1 MNLSE
6 TDMKKTFLVLTPIR
20 GLPRADLAR
29 RREPVAAGEIIAIP
43 PEAARVMGLLSNGS
57 IEPSDLPETCELD
70 WGQPGGEAGDMP
82 GMNSGVLSYPF
93 DRGALIAATREIG
106 GIVIFPGEP
115 LDELAGQL
123 SNAELVRELA
133 ARVESGRLPR
143 WEIPPSIAPVPAADP
158 AVVDDASQ
166 SEANAADGAGPESA
180 EADQPVDPNAAQA
193 ETTAPAKP
201 RGKKE
206 RASA

>member
-6 TDMKKTFLVLTPIR
+6 TTMKKTFLVLTPIR

-29 RREPVAAGEIIAIP
+29 RREPVAAGEIIAL
-43 PEAARVMGLLSNGS
+43 PERQARSLLGS
-57 IEPSDLPETCELD
+57 GSVEPSDLPATCELD
-70 WGQPGGEAGDMP
+70 WGQLGGEAGDTP

-158 AVVDDASQ
+158 AVVEDASQ
-166 SEANAADGAGPESA
+166 SEASAADDAAPESA
-180 EADQPVDPNAAQA
+180 GADQPVDQTAAQA